1 MILVS
6 QTGKGTPSR
15 PFARFNKN
23 ADVYCQCT
31 HAISQQGMIF
41 LWFPSLVIIETY
53 GYCKRQTDGAWRLH
67 FTRGWAVEALQ
78 HYIHKSN
85 FKAICLFALII
96 CLPLIVLQGFQPT
109 ATGRGQRHQF
119 HICFMWYKEHRLTN
133 GRFKHSR
140 REASQTCSSPSSY
153 QNVMVCEGEMGK
165 RDEMVKKK
173 SVGEIQ
179 RAYYEQ
185 WQNSKVRRTNR
196 LQHSTYDKAL
206 NLNYLNYC
214 VLNEAQ

>member
-1 MILVS
+1 MVHEGYTLRGVELLKLCSTIFTCRILKQYVYLLWLFAS
-6 QTGKGTPSR
+6 HWQCCKAFDQLLRGKGRSISFTYASCDT
-15 PFARFNKN
+15 KN
-23 ADVYCQCT
+23 T
-31 HAISQQGMIF
+31 GSQMVD
-41 LWFPSLVIIETY
+41 LNS
-53 GYCKRQTDGAWRLH
+53 C
-67 FTRGWAVEALQ
+67 
-78 HYIHKSN
+78 
-85 FKAICLFALII
+85 
-96 CLPLIVLQGFQPT
+96 
-109 ATGRGQRHQF
+109 
-119 HICFMWYKEHRLTN
+119 
-133 GRFKHSR
+133 

-206 NLNYLNYC
+206 NLNYFNCC

>member
-133 GRFKHSR
+133 GWFKHSR

-173 SVGEIQ
+173 SVGE
-179 RAYYEQ
+179 
-185 WQNSKVRRTNR
+185 
-196 LQHSTYDKAL
+196 L
-206 NLNYLNYC
+206 
-214 VLNEAQ
+214 

>member
-1 MILVS
+1 MYSCHITTGDDILVIPI
-6 QTGKGTPSR
+6 PSNYR
-15 PFARFNKN
+15 NIWILQKAGWWCMTATLYERLSCWSFA
-23 ADVYCQCT
+23 
-31 HAISQQGMIF
+31 
-41 LWFPSLVIIETY
+41 
-53 GYCKRQTDGAWRLH
+53 
-67 FTRGWAVEALQ
+67 ALF
-78 HYIHKSN
+78 HKSN

-96 CLPLIVLQGFQPT
+96 CLSLIVLQGFQPT

-119 HICFMWYKEHRLTN
+119 HIFFMWYKEHRLTN
-133 GRFKHSR
+133 GWFKHSR

-165 RDEMVKKK
+165 GDEMVKKK